1 MSRFPG
7 LRGDRAGGKDWFPV
21 GQTGGRL
28 PPQQQAQGDE
38 CSPGPLGLSQKRR
51 VADLLANY
59 IPEDEALLLRS
70 GR

>member
-1 MSRFPG
+1 M
-7 LRGDRAGGKDWFPV
+7 

-38 CSPGPLGLSQKRR
+38 CSPGPLCLSQKRR